1 MTNETSELQHIC
13 QKIMIYLPEALA
25 QTLNHYKTLQHVDMA
40 ADAKSFAAYQAAC
53 KAALQHMEYLLRL
66 SSRMGGA
73 ATHSESA
80 LTHLLEDAQNELDH
94 YNKTEGQNA

>member
-1 MTNETSELQHIC
+1 MTAETQDLQQTC

-25 QTLNHYKTLQHVDMA
+25 QTLNHYKTLQNIDMA

-73 ATHSESA
+73 AMPAEST
-80 LTHLLEDAQNELDH
+80 LTHLLEDAQNELDS
-94 YNKTEGQNA
+94 YNQTEGQNA